1 MRLSSFGRA
10 YQTGQTE
17 LTLRASYRSSLCI
30 AAIFRMSKKQKIK
43 PIKTSHNVQPS
54 IGASSSA
61 PMTLVDRMHTYEEQL
76 SLLNVALPLR
86 GITTK
91 MVRPP
96 SVHGRTDPGRDDDLR
111 IH

>member
-1 MRLSSFGRA
+1 
-10 YQTGQTE
+10 
-17 LTLRASYRSSLCI
+17 
-30 AAIFRMSKKQKIK
+30 
-43 PIKTSHNVQPS
+43 
-54 IGASSSA
+54 
-61 PMTLVDRMHTYEEQL
+61 MTLEDMMHTYEEQL